1 MILLGCVATAIPVPA
16 GRRLRYSIGPSLA
29 AKGKPGLATGPSLA
43 DATAGDHPPARNP
56 SATPRARSIRP
67 PAPAARY
74 PAGVS
79 TRSIARAK
87 ARPSPAAP
95 LSSHAR
101 RSGLRLHPRRQRHH
115 MQPVMHLD
123 LSDDRPHPR
132 AARHRRA
139 RSVWSV
145 ALKSANRASLFP
157 TAKPMMRRLC
167 WVMALTASCS
177 GCTTAVD
184 ENVCRPDG
192 AAESQAYFQQCRMSN
207 EQLQMLLS
215 RSSPMPFT
223 SPIP

>member
-1 MILLGCVATAIPVPA
+1 MRDVQQIAFNCWDKHCMILLGCVATAIPAPA

-67 PAPAARY
+67 PAPAARD

-123 LSDDRPHPR
+123 LSDDET
-132 AARHRRA
+132 AALIRERHDIAERD
-139 RSVWSV
+139 RSG
-145 ALKSANRASLFP
+145 ASL
-157 TAKPMMRRLC
+157 
-167 WVMALTASCS
+167 
-177 GCTTAVD
+177 
-184 ENVCRPDG
+184 
-192 AAESQAYFQQCRMSN
+192 
-207 EQLQMLLS
+207 
-215 RSSPMPFT
+215 
-223 SPIP
+223 